1 MSTIG
6 LDGWVKGRS
15 VGLLARE
22 DTGFHPLTSSLNLRD
37 FHDGGVNNAEITSLR
52 GWQRGSIRKGMLDNL
67 RTTRSNFLSNKSG
80 NGWGDISDLLTKLF
94 YFKIISFTSL
104 VISYYLPK

>member
-1 MSTIG
+1 M
-6 LDGWVKGRS
+6 
-15 VGLLARE
+15 GLLARE
-22 DTGFHPLTSSLNLRD
+22 DTVFHPLTSSLNLRD
-37 FHDGGVNNAEITSLR
+37 FHDGGVNNAEITSSR
-52 GWQRGSIRKGMLDNL
+52 GGKEVSKGMLDNL